1 MNQCFCCFTLST
13 KGSKYRIN
21 VASWVC
27 TQLPINFYFLWNIS
41 YDALHHITSPYL
53 NKRPQII
60 VASKY
65 CNLSLIRLCC
75 RYLITTFRKAL
86 NYNFSK
92 STYLQKNFRC
102 ESIIS
107 SEKNWTVILA
117 PSDGLFPLPF
127 SSHNYSFRV
136 QLRIED
142 WMNLWRTDCLRSFVV
157 EQNKIFLLW
166 LCFLGPN
173 EDVCR
178 ENKVVSK

>member
-75 RYLITTFRKAL
+75 RYLITTFQKAL
-86 NYNFSK
+86 
-92 STYLQKNFRC
+92 TYKRTSGVNQLSLLKKTELWFWHLLMVFFLFLFRH
-102 ESIIS
+102 IITLSVSNWGLKTEWIFDELIVFDLS
-107 SEKNWTVILA
+107 SLNKTKYSSFDFASWDQTRMFVEKT
-117 PSDGLFPLPF
+117 
-127 SSHNYSFRV
+127 R
-136 QLRIED
+136 
-142 WMNLWRTDCLRSFVV
+142 
-157 EQNKIFLLW
+157 
-166 LCFLGPN
+166 
-173 EDVCR
+173 
-178 ENKVVSK
+178 